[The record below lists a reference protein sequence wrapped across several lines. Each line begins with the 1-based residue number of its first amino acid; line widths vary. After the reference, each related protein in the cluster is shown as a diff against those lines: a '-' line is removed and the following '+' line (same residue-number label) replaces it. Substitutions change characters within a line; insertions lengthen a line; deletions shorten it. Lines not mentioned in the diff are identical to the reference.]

1 MGSSWSKFVSRCK
14 SRLSAIAR
22 SCFLGR
28 EHWYKKYREA
38 KQVEEQLQQVI
49 ANCEERCRQ
58 LEQKNQDLC
67 HQVLD
72 LRTQVTQPY
81 EIELPLGDVPPGQ
94 QYGANL
100 IALSVN
106 LARKVGI
113 RRTVRALK
121 IF

>member
-1 MGSSWSKFVSRCK
+1 VGLSWSKFVLRCK

-38 KQVEEQLQQVI
+38 KQVEEELRQVI
-49 ANCEERCRQ
+49 ANCEDRCRQ

-67 HQVLD
+67 DQVSD
-72 LRTQVTQPY
+72 LRAKVTEPY
-81 EIELPLGDVPPGQ
+81 QIQLPLGDVPSGQ

-113 RRTVRALK
+113 RRTVRVLK